1 MADLEVSELE
11 IAPPSVIRQA
21 ARDFARALA
30 ATPQFRA
37 FEAADEEMR
46 TNQTAQQVI
55 GAYQSKQQSM
65 RMSLMLK
72 TASAEDRAELERLQ
86 RAFQNDPTVAAYLK
100 AQAGVMAL
108 CQAAADQL
116 SRHIGLSFTAACG
129 PGCC

>member
-11 IAPPSVIRQA
+11 IAPPSVIRHA

-37 FEAADEEMR
+37 LEAADEEMR

-65 RMSLMLK
+65 RMSMMLK

-116 SRHIGLSFTAACG
+116 SRHIGLSFTSACG

>member
-11 IAPPSVIRQA
+11 IAPPSVIKQA

-37 FEAADEEMR
+37 LEAADEEMR

-65 RMSLMLK
+65 RMSMMLK
-72 TASAEDRAELERLQ
+72 TASAKDRAELERLQ
-86 RAFQNDPTVAAYLK
+86 QAFQNDPTVAAYLT
-100 AQAGVMAL
+100 AQAGVTAL